1 MEFSQRRMENMK
13 LKKEKGITLSSL
25 VITIGVMMILLGA
38 VVVVAL
44 NEGGIIGKAGEAKE
58 NMEETGVYQDI
69 IQAVLMSKNKNGKI
83 NEEALTKKLK
93 KIDNNT
99 NITRDESTNSYI
111 CTVKGDNYIIE
122 EYGNVTV
129 QE

>member
-1 MEFSQRRMENMK
+1 MK
-13 LKKEKGITLSSL
+13 LKKDKGITLTSL
-25 VITIGVMMILLGA
+25 VITIGVMTILAGT

-58 NMEETGVYQDI
+58 SVEDAGVYQDI
-69 IQAVLMSKNKNGKI
+69 IHAVLTSKNKNGKI

-93 KIDNNT
+93 KIDNST
-99 NITRDESTNSYI
+99 NIVKNESTNSYI
-111 CTVKGDNYIIE
+111 VTVKGDNYIIE